1 MSKETLTLLGRMQCR
16 HGISRPGQSCKCS
29 CKVCFFLAD
38 MTIVLTI
45 EHFLEFIL
53 APSPTTDLI
62 DNGKKRHVTSSWSR
76 RINYYTGAPRE
87 HEDTHEAARGSASEK
102 KRMLAFTPL
111 LIAL

>member
-62 DNGKKRHVTSSWSR
+62 DNGKRDMSQ
-76 RINYYTGAPRE
+76 
-87 HEDTHEAARGSASEK
+87 ARGHVE
-102 KRMLAFTPL
+102 
-111 LIAL
+111 